1 MLGGPMRV
9 RAPVI
14 LCAARLVGLWAA
26 LFLAGCAFFPP
37 LPVPD
42 LEHLE
47 PRGSWEI
54 HRISSGRIREP
65 SGLVRSRTYPGIFW
79 THGDSGDAPRIFAI
93 DAGGELIAEFEVEG
107 ARHRD
112 WEDIATDDSGH
123 LYVGDF
129 GNNTNRRR
137 DLVVYRIPEPDPS
150 SGGGRAHADLAL
162 AFRYADQERYPDLRR
177 VNFDAEALF
186 WMDGALHIF
195 TKHRSDGRSTLYRLT
210 ATPDTTETALEP
222 VARLELST
230 GCPSLLGNVTAADL
244 HEDGRH
250 LALLTYRALFILVR
264 SPEGEQPF
272 RVVRRIALRSRRTR
286 QVESVAWDG
295 DELIIGNEERY
306 LFRIPGPLEIERYP
320 P

>member
-1 MLGGPMRV
+1 MRV
-9 RAPVI
+9 RGPVI
-14 LCAARLVGLWAA
+14 LCSSRLAGLLAA
-26 LFLAGCAFFPP
+26 LFLTGCAFFPP

-79 THGDSGDAPRIFAI
+79 THGDSGDKPRIFAI

-112 WEDIATDDSGH
+112 WEDIAIDDSGH

-129 GNNTNRRR
+129 GNNANTRR

-150 SGGGRAHADLAL
+150 KGEGSADADLAL

-177 VNFDAEALF
+177 MNFDAEALF
-186 WMDGALHIF
+186 WMEGALHIL
-195 TKHRSDGRSTLYRLT
+195 TKHRTDRRSTLYRLA
-210 ATPDTTETALEP
+210 ATPGATEASLEP

-272 RVVRRIALRSRRTR
+272 RIVRRITLRSHRTR

-295 DELIIGNEERY
+295 DELIIGNEQGI
-306 LFRIPGPLEIERYP
+306 LFRIPAPLQIERYP